1 MHVLSRLAV
10 LGAGNGGQ
18 ALSGHLALLGH
29 EVSLYELP
37 DFADKLQPVSRA
49 GGIELTGAIEGF
61 GKLRSASSNAREA
74 VEGAEILFLVVP
86 SFGQMPILE
95 EILPYLREGMRL
107 LFIPGNFGTLEA
119 AKLLQGKG
127 IQAGLSETDTL
138 PYACRA
144 NSPGHVHVWGIKT
157 GVSFASFPS
166 RETRGELEKIQAV
179 FPFKLNPLSNVLESG
194 LSNMNLV
201 VHCAAVLLNTG
212 RIEAT
217 QGDFRFYT
225 DGITPSVG
233 KLQELID
240 AERIRVGKALGIDLA
255 DAREWVRRAYDLK
268 GDTLYELLSK
278 NPAYAN
284 HGPDAPKSINHR
296 YVTEDVPNLLVPLLE
311 LARACILEAPVT
323 QSVVTILSALLEKDF
338 LREGRN
344 LQRLGLSG
352 MTAEQIRSYVTNG
365 NPA

>member
-1 MHVLSRLAV
+1 MSRLAI

-18 ALSGHLALLGH
+18 ALSGHLALEGH
-29 EVSLYELP
+29 DVSLYELP
-37 DFADKLQPVSRA
+37 AFAEKLQPISEA
-49 GGIELTGAIEGF
+49 GGIELTGTIEGF
-61 GKLRSASSNAREA
+61 GKLRCASSNAQE
-74 VEGAEILFLVVP
+74 VVDGADILFLVVP
-86 SFGQMPILE
+86 SFGQVPILKD
-95 EILPYLREGMRL
+95 ILPFLRKGMRL

-119 AKLLQGKG
+119 AALLREKG
-127 IQAGLSETDTL
+127 LSVGLSETDTL

-144 NSPGHVHVWGIKT
+144 NSPGHVHVWGVKT

-166 RETRGELEKIQAV
+166 KETPGELEKIQSV

-201 VHCAAVLLNTG
+201 VHCAAVLLNAG

-233 KLQELID
+233 KLQELVD
-240 AERIRVGKALGIDLA
+240 AERVQVGKALGLDLP
-255 DAREWVRRAYDLK
+255 DAREWVRRAYSLK
-268 GDTLYELLSK
+268 GDSLYELLSK

-296 YVTEDVPNLLVPLLE
+296 YVTEDVPNLLVPLME
-311 LARACILEAPVT
+311 LARACILETPIT
-323 QSVVTILSALLEKDF
+323 RSVVTILSALLEKDF
-338 LREGRN
+338 ARDGRN
-344 LQRLGLSG
+344 LQKLGLNG
-352 MTAEQIRSYVTNG
+352 MSAGQIRSYVTNG
-365 NPA
+365 KE

>member
-1 MHVLSRLAV
+1 MSKVAV

-29 EVSLYELP
+29 EVGLYELP
-37 DFADKLQPVSRA
+37 DFAEKLQPISEA

-61 GKLRSASSNAREA
+61 GKLRCASSNAGE
-74 VEGAEILFLVVP
+74 VVDGAEILFIVVP
-86 SFGQMPILE
+86 SFGQIPILE
-95 EILPYLREGMRL
+95 ETLPFLKKGMRL

-119 AKLLQGKG
+119 ARILREKG
-127 IQAGLSETDTL
+127 IEVGLSETDTL

-144 NSPGHVHVWGIKT
+144 NSPGHVHVWGVKT
-157 GVSFASFPS
+157 GLSLASFPGRS
-166 RETRGELEKIQAV
+166 TVDDLGTIQAV

-201 VHCAAVLLNTG
+201 VHCAAVLLNAG

-240 AERIRVGKALGIDLA
+240 AERLRVGKALGIDLT

-268 GDTLYELLSK
+268 GDSLYELLSK

-296 YVTEDVPNLLVPLLE
+296 YVTEDVPNLMVPLLE

-323 QSVVTILSALLEKDF
+323 QSVVTILSSLLEKDF
-338 LREGRN
+338 LRDGRN
-344 LQRLGLSG
+344 LKKLGLNG
-352 MTAEQIRSYVTNG
+352 MSSEQIRSYVTNG
-365 NPA
+365 SPD